1 MSSNFVKSIVMPD
14 GTKLSLS
21 GVPTG
26 GTTGQ
31 VLAKASDVDG
41 DVEWITGGG
50 ASGDFVTRSEFDST
64 VGDIQEALDQII
76 NGVIE

>member
-1 MSSNFVKSIVMPD
+1 MSEENIVKLIIMPD
-14 GTKLSLS
+14 GTRLSLQGS
-21 GVPTG
+21 
-26 GTTGQ
+26 
-31 VLAKASDVDG
+31 
-41 DVEWITGGG
+41 GGG